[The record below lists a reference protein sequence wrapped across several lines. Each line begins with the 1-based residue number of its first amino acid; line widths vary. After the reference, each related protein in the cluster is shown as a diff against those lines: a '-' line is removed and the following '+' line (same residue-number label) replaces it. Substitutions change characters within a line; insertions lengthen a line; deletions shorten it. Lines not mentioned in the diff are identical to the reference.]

1 MFVGEV
7 KEGGRRKHS
16 LASCRQ
22 SCKSRMCGTNVVAC
36 P

>member
-22 SCKSRMCGTNVVAC
+22 SCKSRMCGTNVVVC